1 MFDPTSVL
9 VSNLGEALKQVT
21 NYLTIG
27 LATAVSALMLNSSTD
42 EKSSTAEKL
51 SVPYL
56 LIPVD
61 RGTAQML
68 LLGLSWISGAM
79 ASYAI
84 DAANKIAADSI
95 FKQQPDVLRVACS
108 FPSLL
113 TAPIGYGIL
122 AAALPVIFVIP
133 VFWKMHKAVRVVER
147 EGSPFITFLLFFL
160 IPYGAVALGLWK
172 SNCQ

>member
-9 VSNLGEALKQVT
+9 VSNLGEALKQMT

-27 LATAVSALMLNSSTD
+27 LATAVSALMLNSSTGKKSSNTE
-42 EKSSTAEKL
+42 EKSSTAEKV

-84 DAANKIAADSI
+84 EAANKIAADQL

-113 TAPIGYGIL
+113 TAPIFYGFL
-122 AAALPVIFVIP
+122 AAA
-133 VFWKMHKAVRVVER
+133 
-147 EGSPFITFLLFFL
+147 
-160 IPYGAVALGLWK
+160 
-172 SNCQ
+172 